1 MYRSLER
8 VITDGTVRTVSGRGA
23 RVRTILLGGSHNA
36 ATKEKCGNKLARLI
50 NIINKYAA

>member
-8 VITDGTVRTVSGRGA
+8 VITDGTVRTVSGRGV